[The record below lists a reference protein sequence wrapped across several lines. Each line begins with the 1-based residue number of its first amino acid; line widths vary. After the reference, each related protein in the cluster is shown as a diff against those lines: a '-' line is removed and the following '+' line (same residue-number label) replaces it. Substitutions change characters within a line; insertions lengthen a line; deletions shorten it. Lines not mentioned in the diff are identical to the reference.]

1 MMTLHQETQQSP
13 QRLSEEEK
21 SILRARCLL
30 ISEVEIQLII
40 HKIEQSIELI
50 LTFRQLLIS
59 SDNFWEWRAQSPKI
73 ETLVKRILLP
83 GK

>member
-1 MMTLHQETQQSP
+1 MITLHQETQQAP
-13 QRLSEEEK
+13 ERLSEEEK
-21 SILRARCLL
+21 SILRARCML
-30 ISEVEIQLII
+30 ISEIQIQLII
-40 HKIEQSIELI
+40 DRIEQSIELI

-59 SDNFWEWRAQSPKI
+59 SDNFWEWRAQSLKI